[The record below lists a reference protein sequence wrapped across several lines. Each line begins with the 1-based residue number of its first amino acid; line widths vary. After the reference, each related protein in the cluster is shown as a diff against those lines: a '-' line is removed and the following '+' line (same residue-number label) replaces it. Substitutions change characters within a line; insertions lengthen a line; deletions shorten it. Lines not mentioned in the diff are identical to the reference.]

1 MQPEKAELPK
11 VDEDSDLSHS
21 LMDSIKTSID
31 EETLMELA
39 KKGITA
45 PTPVY
50 KKRSTLQPQSRS
62 PTGKPLEVDSNTVQ
76 RLTDAVDHSLNNKT
90 PGESHGSL
98 GRVNMKSTLKEQQS
112 AEKITVMRR
121 SLQNRPVS
129 KSDITVTI

>member
-1 MQPEKAELPK
+1 
-11 VDEDSDLSHS
+11 
-21 LMDSIKTSID
+21 
-31 EETLMELA
+31 MELA
-39 KKGITA
+39 KKGISA

-62 PTGKPLEVDSNTVQ
+62 PTNKPFEVESNTAQ
-76 RLTDAVDHSLNNKT
+76 RLTDAVENSLNKT

-112 AEKITVMRR
+112 AERISCMRR

-129 KSDITVTI
+129 KSDIAVTNQGKKDEPPIMEERGASSNRSIIYS